1 MELEDL
7 QQDAQDTT
15 TQDNAFD
22 IDALL
27 GEGGEEQQDGAA
39 QDSQAPEED
48 ASVTKLKEFM
58 AKKGWNDLSQV
69 VDWASE
75 LESKHTKLV
84 QDLER
89 LKAVL
94 PGQTLGWAPQGLPV
108 TPPGVA
114 MPTPPPAQ
122 PVGTP
127 IPDDPLEILID
138 KEKLGQF
145 VQGLRESIKQEL
157 IGQLEQVEYA
167 KTYQTLYQK
176 VQQRAKENPQKFN
189 ELRPVMLELSYQMP
203 DADFDQL
210 WQQAEQ
216 VVEGRKKAVL
226 EELKKEL
233 GLAGVD
239 GEKLKGLLSR
249 VRTTPVSTSNNVQMT
264 PQEEKERMDLLRA
277 IANADRI

>member
-1 MELEDL
+1 MVLEKL
-7 QQDAQDTT
+7 HQGTT
-15 TQDNAFD
+15 DTQDDASD

-27 GEGGEEQQDGAA
+27 RDDGGDQQDGGA
-39 QDSQAPEED
+39 QVSQTSDED

-89 LKAVL
+89 LKAVS
-94 PGQTLGWAPQGLPV
+94 PGQTSGWAPQGLPV
-108 TPPGVA
+108 TPPGVV
-114 MPTPPPAQ
+114 TPPPSPAQ
-122 PVGTP
+122 PVGAA
-127 IPDDPLEILID
+127 IPEDPLEILTD
-138 KEKLGQF
+138 RDKLGQF

-157 IGQLEQVEYA
+157 FGQLEQAEYA

-176 VQQRAKENPQKFN
+176 VQQKAQENPQRFN

-203 DADFDQL
+203 SADFDQL
-210 WQQAEQ
+210 WAQAEQ

-233 GLAGVD
+233 GLSGVD
-239 GEKLKGLLSR
+239 GEKLKGFLSR
-249 VRTTPVSTSNNVQMT
+249 VRTTPVTSGSGNVQMT
-264 PQEEKERMDLLRA
+264 SQEEKDKLELLKA
-277 IANADRI
+277 IANADRF